1 MNVVANRKTPKLLTV
16 KQAAEIL
23 DVAEVTLRRWDASGK
38 FKARRHP
45 MNNYRVYAERDVL
58 RLRDRIWSGKAA

>member
-1 MNVVANRKTPKLLTV
+1 VAKRRPPRLLTI

-23 DVAEVTLRRWDASGK
+23 NVAEVTLRRWDASGK

-45 MNNYRVYAERDVL
+45 MNNYRVYPERDVL
-58 RLRDRIWSGKAA
+58 RLRERIWSGKAA